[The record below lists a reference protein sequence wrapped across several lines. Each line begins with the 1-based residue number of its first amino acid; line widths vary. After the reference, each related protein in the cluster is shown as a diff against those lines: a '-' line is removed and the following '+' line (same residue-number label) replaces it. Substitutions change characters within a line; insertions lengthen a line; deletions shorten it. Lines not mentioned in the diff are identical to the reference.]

1 MRTPWL
7 ASILL
12 VLGAALSCS
21 VLNAPEDLL
30 TGPPGGGGGN
40 AGDSGDGGSSGD
52 SGTGSGGGS
61 GGDSPFVPEPPTTG
75 LLVLA
80 AQDGDGARVLSVLS
94 TEDGSELHREDLPV
108 AALAY
113 DGAPGRYLWFVF
125 KAADYP
131 AHPTKLADL
140 EVRQFDDAR
149 QQWVVVSTATAL
161 PPPRPDTLVV
171 LNQRLAYL
179 SYVVEASTPMEAL
192 TVLDTSDLDEIRLLG
207 TSRLADAGE
216 SFVGLAG
223 VRGSDVNPKAK
234 GGTLSLMI
242 ASACLDAIGGG
253 PADGPGPD
261 VSCDLFAQPIFVA
274 NDLMEGVGNS
284 LGTFEGWPHFASS
297 RTDGRV
303 FAIFHAEAGP
313 EMIAFPPNSPVPTS
327 QVPIGTV
334 TGEIGGFAVLECES
348 SFVLTQVDEQELSAL
363 RFIGLKQTL
372 ALGHPGGLVYADP
385 FDSLVFSLPPSD
397 GDPEA
402 GLGAYEVRGAN
413 LSSGAPPAVADWEPP
428 SDLIFLT
435 GTTRYPDTMSC
446 D

>member
-7 ASILL
+7 ASIVL

-30 TGPPGGGGGN
+30 TSPPAGSGGDGGDRG
-40 AGDSGDGGSSGD
+40 GGGSSGD
-52 SGTGSGGGS
+52 SGTGSGGDPS
-61 GGDSPFVPEPPTTG
+61 FVPDPPTTG

-80 AQDGDGARVLSVLS
+80 AEDGDGARVLSVLS
-94 TEDGSELHREDLPV
+94 TEDGSEIRREELPV

-113 DGAPGRYLWFVF
+113 DGAPDRYLWFVF

-140 EVRQFDDAR
+140 EVRQFDEDR
-149 QQWVVVSTATAL
+149 GQWVVVSTATAL

-179 SYVVEASTPMEAL
+179 SYVVEASTPVEAL

-207 TSRLADAGE
+207 TSRLAEAGE

-242 ASACLDAIGGG
+242 ASACQDAIGGG

-284 LGTFEGWPHFASS
+284 LGTFHGWPHFASS
-297 RTDGRV
+297 LTDGRV
-303 FAIFHAEAGP
+303 FALLHTDTEI
-313 EMIAFPPNSPVPTS
+313 EMIAFPPNSPIPTS
-327 QVPIGTV
+327 QIPIGSG

-363 RFIGLKQTL
+363 RFTGLKQTL

-385 FDSLVFSLPPSD
+385 FDSLVFSLPPRD
-397 GDPEA
+397 TEPEPDSETH
-402 GLGAYEVRGAN
+402 LGAYEVRGAN

-435 GTTRYPDTMSC
+435 GATRYPDTMSC